1 MPWLTAR
8 AFTKHPPMYRVAL
21 QNFEGPLDLLLFFIK
36 REEVE
41 IQDIPISKITDQF
54 IDYLG
59 VLEELDL
66 EIASEFIL
74 MAGTLMSIKAK
85 MLLPRP
91 ETDADEIDEEDPRY
105 ELIQSLLEY
114 KRFKEMGEEFR
125 VFEAGAGREYF
136 RANFRPDQVTK
147 PESGEPLRDV
157 TLIDLMAAIRDV
169 MFRRHEEDPVH
180 EVDKPETNIEEM
192 SEKIL
197 THLTRYGRT
206 AFITLC
212 EQAPN
217 KGFVVVAFLSILEMA
232 KEGQLHLFIAENN
245 HFDFYVD
252 IPRQEAGTLRNRVLQ
267 DT

>member
-1 MPWLTAR
+1 
-8 AFTKHPPMYRVAL
+8 MYRVAL

-41 IQDIPISKITDQF
+41 IQDIPISRVTDQF
-54 IDYLG
+54 IEYLS
-59 VLEELDL
+59 LLDELDL
-66 EIASEFIL
+66 EVASEFIL

-91 ETDADEIDEEDPRY
+91 ETEDDEITEEDPRY

-125 VFEAGAGREYF
+125 VLEAGASREYF
-136 RANFRPDQVTK
+136 RGNFDTDQVSK
-147 PESGEPLRDV
+147 PESGESLRDV
-157 TLIDLMAAIRDV
+157 TLIDLMTAIRDV
-169 MFRRHEEDPVH
+169 MFRRHAEEPVH
-180 EVDKPETNIEEM
+180 EVDRPETNIEEM

-206 AFITLC
+206 SFITLC
-212 EQAPN
+212 EQAPT
-217 KGFVVVAFLSILEMA
+217 KGFVVVTFLSVLEMV
-232 KEGQLHLFIAENN
+232 KEGQLHLFIEENN